1 MDVTSRAGWPAMDW
15 MEFTA
20 SLVASIAWPLA
31 VVCGAVLFRGEV
43 KGLLQ
48 RMTAGKVLG
57 TEWTFGQGIENVELA
72 RADLGQAQPSENG
85 DGGLADPRLQ
95 VLALETAST
104 NPSYAV
110 LSSWEMVLAA
120 VHGVTSTLGPDET
133 QQIGK
138 TRSNELAVLKRLRDR
153 GAIEQTIVEMYVAL
167 RNLRDQVAHGQSSPT
182 VGEAVAFVEQ
192 ADWLIFRLRR
202 LAETG

>member
-1 MDVTSRAGWPAMDW
+1 MDW

-20 SLVASIAWPLA
+20 SLVGSIAWPLA
-31 VVCGAVLFRGEV
+31 VACGAVLFRGEV

-48 RMTAGKVLG
+48 RITAGKVLG

-72 RADLGQAQPSENG
+72 RADLGQQPSENV
-85 DGGLADPRLQ
+85 DEASDAGGLADARLQ

-120 VHGVTSTLGPDET
+120 VHGLTATLGPDET

-138 TRSNELAVLKRLRDR
+138 SRSNELAVLKRLRDR
-153 GAIEQTIVEMYVAL
+153 GAVEGTIVEMYVAL
-167 RNLRDQVAHGQSSPT
+167 RDLRDQVAHGQSSPT
-182 VGEAVAFVEQ
+182 AGEAVAFVEQ
-192 ADWLIFRLRR
+192 VDWLIFRLRR
-202 LAETG
+202 LAGTG